1 MSRGAAAAIDVADD
15 RDAVGETEAVLRR
28 DLAAVYRLLAHFRM
42 TDLIFTHVSARLPG
56 QTPRFLINPYGLL
69 FDEITASSLVEV
81 DPSGLPVATTDLAS
95 SVNPAGFVIH
105 SAIHENRPD
114 AHCVLH
120 THTRAGCAVA
130 AQAGGLL
137 PISQMSLE
145 LYGRVGYHEY
155 EGIALSLGE
164 RERLVDDLGGNA
176 ALILRNHG
184 LLTVGRTPAE
194 AFLRMWNLEKA
205 CEIQVAAQAGG
216 ALHTPSQD
224 VCELTARQAAG
235 QFEQDLADPYGAD
248 LAWDALLR
256 LLDRVSPGYRD

>member
-1 MSRGAAAAIDVADD
+1 MTTTGTAGTRQPSAANTVE
-15 RDAVGETEAVLRR
+15 RDVLRR

-42 TDLIFTHVSARLPG
+42 TDLIFTHVSVRLPG
-56 QTPRFLINPYGLL
+56 PTPRFLINPYGML
-69 FDEITASSLVEV
+69 FEEITASSLVEV
-81 DPSGLPVATTDLAS
+81 DSAGLPIATADLRA

-105 SAIHENRPD
+105 SAVHAGRPD

-120 THTRAGCAVA
+120 THTQAGCAVA
-130 AQAGGLL
+130 AQEGGLL
-137 PISQMSLE
+137 PISQMALE
-145 LYGRVGYHEY
+145 FYGRVGYHEY

-164 RERLVDDLGGNA
+164 RERLVRDLGSNA

-184 LLTVGRTPAE
+184 LLTVGSTPAE
-194 AFLRMWNLEKA
+194 AFLRMWNLERA

-216 ALHTPSQD
+216 PLHLPSTQ

-235 QFEQDLADPYGAD
+235 EFEQDLGDPYGAE
-248 LAWDALLR
+248 LAWSALLR